1 MPRHYT
7 PKVAK
12 ACDRCGKVTLY
23 RPCEVKRF
31 CSHACYA
38 DSRKGIFTAPHETR
52 ICPIC
57 DKSFEDLVSQI
68 GVYCS
73 RDCAD
78 KAKVQDIATRF
89 WTKVDKSGECWFWSA
104 GVGTDGYAKFWYNGT
119 STHASRAAYE
129 LTFGPIP
136 DGLQV
141 CHHCD
146 TPRCV
151 RPEHL
156 FLGTN
161 FDNAQDMV
169 EKHRSAIGVR
179 HPNAKLTEQSVIE
192 IRRRYD
198 AGIRIS
204 ELMQSFGLS
213 HGGIYAVVH
222 HVTWRHI

>member
-12 ACDRCGKVTLY
+12 ACDHCGKVTLY

-38 DSRKGIFTAPHETR
+38 ASRIGVFTAPHETR
-52 ICPIC
+52 QCLICGE
-57 DKSFEDLVSQI
+57 SFEGLVSQI

-73 RDCAD
+73 VACAN
-78 KAKVQDIATRF
+78 KALVQDVATRF
-89 WTKVDKSGECWFWSA
+89 WAKVDKSGECWFWTA

-119 STHASRAAYE
+119 STHASRVAYE

-146 TPRCV
+146 TPRCI

-156 FLGTN
+156 FLGTRL
-161 FDNAQDMV
+161 DNSRDMV
-169 EKHRSAIGVR
+169 AKQRSRTGER
-179 HPNAKLTEQSVIE
+179 HHNAKLTEQAVIE
-192 IRRRYD
+192 IRRQYATGTRVS
-198 AGIRIS
+198 A
-204 ELMQSFGLS
+204 LMQSFGVS
-213 HGGIYAVVH
+213 YSAIDAVVH
-222 HVTWRHI
+222 RVTWKHI